1 MRQHLPMSSTC
12 KKKKNLPDS
21 ATHENDLSVHLIVV
35 LFTMRSSP
43 FLICLPRINNVL
55 VCHIL

>member
-1 MRQHLPMSSTC
+1 MSSTC